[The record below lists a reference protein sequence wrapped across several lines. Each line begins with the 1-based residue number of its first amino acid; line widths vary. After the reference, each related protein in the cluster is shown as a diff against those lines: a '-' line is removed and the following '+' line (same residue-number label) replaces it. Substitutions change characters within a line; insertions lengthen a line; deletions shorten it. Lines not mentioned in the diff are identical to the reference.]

1 MIHRL
6 CEPPSIPL
14 SFKLALVLPRRLA
27 YRVSLASERVDTPES
42 ERATFRARTTGVSNP
57 VRYPGFRARA
67 SGMRQYIAFAFGV
80 PHDINGFYPYTMSS
94 IYLSHPQV
102 IPFPPRAI
110 G

>member
-1 MIHRL
+1 
-6 CEPPSIPL
+6 
-14 SFKLALVLPRRLA
+14 
-27 YRVSLASERVDTPES
+27 
-42 ERATFRARTTGVSNP
+42 
-57 VRYPGFRARA
+57 
-67 SGMRQYIAFAFGV
+67 MRQYIAFAFGV